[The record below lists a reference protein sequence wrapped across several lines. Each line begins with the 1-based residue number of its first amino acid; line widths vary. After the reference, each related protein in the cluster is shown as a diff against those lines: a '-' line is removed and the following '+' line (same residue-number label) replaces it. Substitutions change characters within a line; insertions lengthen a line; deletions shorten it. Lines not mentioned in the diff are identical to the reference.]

1 MNTNIGEEKKLKKAK
16 LMKLFIAFAA
26 GMAGL
31 LFGLDIGVISGALP
45 FITTHFDL
53 THQLQEWVVS
63 AMMLGAALGAV
74 STGWISFKLGRK
86 ASLTAGA
93 ALFIIGSLG
102 SSLAPN
108 VPILI
113 IARVLLGFA
122 VGIASYVAPLYLS
135 EMSDKESRGKLISM
149 YQMMVTIGILIAFI
163 SDTALSYGG
172 HWRLMLGVISLPAIL
187 LMAAVFGLPDSPR
200 WLASK
205 GKFTKAKEILL
216 VLNAD
221 ESKAEEELS
230 DINESLKVKQEGWGL
245 FKANKNVRRAVYL
258 GMLLQ
263 AMQQF
268 TGINIILYYAPKIFS
283 EAGFAT
289 TEQQMIATVICGA
302 TNVLAT
308 LIAMKT
314 VDKQGRKPILKIGF
328 GGIALG
334 TFLLG
339 VCLFMIDAG
348 YTALWISIIAVI
360 ATLFTIASFAMSAG
374 PVVWILCSEIQP
386 LKSRD
391 FGIAC
396 STTMNWICNMI
407 IGATFLTLLNNA
419 GTAQTFWIYTGM
431 NMLFIALTML
441 LVPETKGVS
450 LEKIEKNLME
460 GKPLKDIGS

>member
-16 LMKLFIAFAA
+16 LMKRFIAFAA